1 MKTTLFYAL
10 AIAALAFLSCEKDS
24 GEKITPSNPAVL
36 DLPLKSA
43 ELISQ
48 SNSFGID
55 LFKKTSQVQDENL
68 MLSPLSAS
76 TALTML
82 LNGCAGQTYQQIQQM
97 LGYTTLEIG
106 EANHIYNVLVDQLIH
121 ADGNVKL
128 ALANAVW
135 YRQKIPFKTPFLD
148 TMRTSFSARVEELDF
163 SLPQALTTINGW
175 ASDNTF
181 GKIPE
186 VLSEISPDAVM
197 FLMNALYFKGSWK
210 YQFNA
215 ELTRNMPFYPET
227 GDAVNVP
234 TMSGKMP
241 VVTYASNNFTALE
254 LPYGRGNFSML
265 FLLPTE
271 GSLAEFIEDFQ
282 MEDWNAMTHY
292 FESATAS
299 DTIEINIPKF
309 KFSYEKVLNNQLQSM
324 GMTDAFNPSE
334 ANLSGITD
342 ESVFVSFVKQNT
354 YIEVN
359 EVGTEAAAVTTIGI
373 ELTSMPNS
381 FYANKPFVFVIR
393 EKTSNT
399 ILFIGKVLLPATE

>member
-10 AIAALAFLSCEKDS
+10 VFAATAFLSCEKDS
-24 GEKITPSNPAVL
+24 EKKATPSTPAVL

-82 LNGCAGQTYQQIQQM
+82 LNGCAGQTYQQIHQM
-97 LGYTTLEIG
+97 LGYTTLETG

-135 YRQKIPFKTPFLD
+135 YRQNILFKAPFLD

-163 SLPQALTTINGW
+163 LSPQALTTINGW

-181 GKIPE
+181 GKIPQ

-210 YQFNA
+210 YQFNTQ
-215 ELTRNMPFYPET
+215 LTRDMPFFPET

-241 VVTYASNNFTALE
+241 VVTYAANNFTALE

-271 GSLAEFIEDFQ
+271 GTLTDFIEGFQ
-282 MEDWNAMTHY
+282 MEDWNSMTQY
-292 FESATAS
+292 FESAS
-299 DTIEINIPKF
+299 VLDTIEISIPKF
-309 KFSYEKVLNNQLQSM
+309 KFSYEKVLNDQLQSM
-324 GMTDAFNPSE
+324 GMTDAFNPAV

-399 ILFIGKVLLPATE
+399 ILFIGKVLLPETE

>member
-10 AIAALAFLSCEKDS
+10 VFAATAFLSCEKDS
-24 GEKITPSNPAVL
+24 EKKATPSTPAVL

-82 LNGCAGQTYQQIQQM
+82 LNGCAGQTYQQIHQM
-97 LGYTTLEIG
+97 LGYTTLETG

-135 YRQKIPFKTPFLD
+135 YRQNILFKVPFLD

-163 SLPQALTTINGW
+163 SSPQALTTINGW

-181 GKIPE
+181 GKIPQ

-210 YQFNA
+210 YQFNTQ
-215 ELTRNMPFYPET
+215 LTRDMPFFPET

-241 VVTYASNNFTALE
+241 VVTYAANNFTALE

-271 GSLAEFIEDFQ
+271 GTLTDFIEGFQ
-282 MEDWNAMTHY
+282 MEDWNSMTQY
-292 FESATAS
+292 FESAS
-299 DTIEINIPKF
+299 VLDTIEISIPKF
-309 KFSYEKVLNNQLQSM
+309 KFSYEKVLNDQLQSM
-324 GMTDAFNPSE
+324 GMTDAFNPAV

-399 ILFIGKVLLPATE
+399 ILFIGKVLLPETE

>member
-10 AIAALAFLSCEKDS
+10 AIAALVFLSCEKDS

-82 LNGCAGQTYQQIQQM
+82 LNGCAGQTYQQIHQM

-121 ADGNVKL
+121 ADDNVKL

-135 YRQKIPFKTPFLD
+135 YRQNIPFKTPFLD

-163 SLPQALTTINGW
+163 SSPQALTTINGW

-210 YQFNA
+210 YQFNT

-241 VVTYASNNFTALE
+241 VVTYVANNFTALE

-265 FLLPTE
+265 FLLPME

-282 MEDWNAMTHY
+282 MEDWNALTHY
-292 FESATAS
+292 FESATTS

-309 KFSYEKVLNNQLQSM
+309 KFTYEKVLNDQLQSM
-324 GMTDAFNPSE
+324 GMTDAFNPTV

-381 FYANKPFVFVIR
+381 FYANKPFVFIIR